1 MGRSSAHASLPN
13 SYTRG
18 KSLVGVG
25 MVLCI
30 VVLFSLN
37 SQVMAGLTAR
47 KGHGEPRVSPFL
59 IIWLC
64 HACLGAFLPAHAAYT
79 VCYRQQLS
87 GGAWLRQLRGLLGPR
102 TAAAT
107 LGLSAVYMLQN
118 WAFVKALEFSSVT
131 VDTAIY
137 QCVSIWVFLL
147 SVAWL
152 GESAEP
158 RKVAAVALS
167 VAGVLLISAS
177 GVGSGGGAGGAGGA
191 AGGLRQNE
199 LAGAGLALLSTL
211 AGAGYQVVFKG
222 YCGALSTGG
231 VFLFLGLM
239 GLAHLAVL
247 WLFMPL
253 LHVTGVERF
262 VWPSARQWGVL
273 ELTSLVALCVNTLC
287 MFTIHICSPLF
298 LSVGMAL
305 TVPASYLCDLALG
318 NIDALRL
325 PTLGGVLLDTAGF
338 VLLSLSGSGQ
348 RSGTAADGIALRQVP
363 YAAVATSDAHSDDDE
378 GRDSDR
384 DSTQ

>member
-1 MGRSSAHASLPN
+1 L
-13 SYTRG
+13 
-18 KSLVGVG
+18 
-25 MVLCI
+25 
-30 VVLFSLN
+30 
-37 SQVMAGLTAR
+37 
-47 KGHGEPRVSPFL
+47 
-59 IIWLC
+59 
-64 HACLGAFLPAHAAYT
+64 
-79 VCYRQQLS
+79 LS
-87 GGAWLRQLRGLLGPR
+87 GGAVPLPLTTTLRAHAVAFLGIGIGCGFPKEQLQPAVVLVLL
-102 TAAAT
+102 
-107 LGLSAVYMLQN
+107 LLL
-118 WAFVKALEFSSVT
+118 LLLL
-131 VDTAIY
+131 
-137 QCVSIWVFLL
+137 FLL
-147 SVAWL
+147 LFLLLSLHLLTAT
-152 GESAEP
+152 
-158 RKVAAVALS
+158 AAVAAMAMAAIAKAAIVVTCAAWAMP
-167 VAGVLLISAS
+167 VAMAEAVAWAMAPAMAPAVAWAMASAWAMWAMAVAMGDGV
-177 GVGSGGGAGGAGGA
+177 GGAGGAGGA

-298 LSVGMAL
+298 HSVGMAL

-338 VLLSLSGSGQ
+338 VLLILSGSGQ

-363 YAAVATSDAHSDDDE
+363 YAAVATSDAHSDDDK

-384 DSTQ
+384 DSKQ